1 MAVEGARAYHDAN
14 QEIGDDDWITLA
26 LNSERF
32 DTDTIHDLSTNN
44 ERLTCQ
50 TAGVYLVV
58 GLVSWAANATGNR
71 GVRIVKNGSDVIAE
85 DYHQA
90 LASGGFIQ
98 GVKCIQQMEVGDYVT
113 LVVKQDSGGALDV
126 TGSNAFSP
134 EFMMQRLADL
144 PVEPAGGG
152 GTPAPLLVMQGQI

>member
-32 DTDTIHDLSTNN
+32 DTDSIHDLSTNN

-50 TAGVYLVV
+50 TAGVYVVV
-58 GLVSWAANATGNR
+58 GCIAWGAAATCNQ

-85 DYHQA
+85 DYHET
-90 LASGGFIQ
+90 LAFGGFIQ
-98 GVKCIQQMEVGDYVT
+98 GVSCIYQLEVGDYVT
-113 LVVKQDSGGALDV
+113 LVVKQNSGAPVDV

-134 EFMMQRLADL
+134 EFMMQRLGGL
-144 PVEPAGGG
+144 PVEAAGGG
-152 GTPAPLLVMQGQI
+152 VPAALLVAQGQI